1 MARTRGMRLRLGVG
15 MALAVAL
22 QGYVVAG
29 EIRVAC
35 YSDGNECEVTQDL
48 AKRFEAQNPDV
59 KVVIDKVPFKAIVE
73 QLPVQL
79 AAGEGPDI
87 ARVTELGGL
96 SRYYLDITPYVK
108 DPRYWETNFGE
119 TLKWMRPSPTD
130 KGIYGMMTQLTVTGP
145 FVNKT
150 LFEQA
155 NVPLPGPTATW
166 DDWAVATRKVAKATQ
181 VPFAMAFDRSGHR
194 FAGPAIS
201 QGAKIFDAKGNLVVD
216 DGYKAFAKKFYDWNR
231 DGTMPKEVWGGAG
244 GSTYRDA
251 FEEFANGRLVMYM
264 SGSWQINRMDK
275 QIGKN
280 FDWTVVP
287 NPCGP
292 GACTGMPGGAAF
304 VALKRTKN
312 PKDVG
317 RFLDFLASEPVYTEY
332 MARTDNIPA
341 HAAVAKKTLDYKV
354 SPLAKSALNAFSGQ
368 VATLSPIAYE
378 IQGYKYNRALFNST
392 ATRLGQAIAGE
403 MSIDDALKRLQSDID
418 EQVKAAS
425 K

>member
-1 MARTRGMRLRLGVG
+1 MFAKARAHAFVG
-15 MALAVAL
+15 TALIGAFA
-22 QGYVVAG
+22 AHASAA

-35 YSDGNECEVTQDL
+35 YSDGNECEVTQEL

-59 KVVIDKVPFKAIVE
+59 KIAIDKVPYKAITE

-87 ARVTELGGL
+87 ARVTDLGGL
-96 SRYYLDITPYVK
+96 SKYYLDITPYVK
-108 DPRYWETNFGE
+108 DPKYWEANFGQ
-119 TLKWMRPSPTD
+119 TLKWLRPTPTD

-155 NVPLPGPTATW
+155 KVPLPGPNATW
-166 DDWAVATRKVAKATQ
+166 DDWAAATRKVAKATE

-194 FAGPAIS
+194 FAGVAIS
-201 QGAKIFDAKGNLVVD
+201 QGARIFDAKGNLTID
-216 DGYKAFAKKFYDWNR
+216 DGFKATAKKFYDWNR
-231 DGTMPKEVWGGAG
+231 DGTMPKEIWGGVG
-244 GSTYRDA
+244 GSSYRDA
-251 FEEFANGRLVMYM
+251 FEEFANARIVLYL
-264 SGSWQINRMDK
+264 SGSWQINRMEK

-280 FDWTVVP
+280 FDWIAVP

-292 GACTGMPGGAAF
+292 GACTGLPGGAAF
-304 VALKRTKN
+304 VALKRTKS

-317 RFLDFLASEPVYTEY
+317 RFLDFLASEPVYAEY
-332 MARTDNIPA
+332 MAKTENIPA
-341 HAAVAKKTLDYKV
+341 HAGVARKGIDYKV
-354 SPLAKSALNAFSGQ
+354 SREANAALAVFVGDVGK
-368 VATLSPIAYE
+368 LSPIAYE

-392 ATRLGQAIAGE
+392 TTRLGQAIAGE
-403 MSIDDALKRLQSDID
+403 MRLDDALKRIAADID
-418 EQVKAAS
+418 EQVKAAG

>member
-1 MARTRGMRLRLGVG
+1 MQGFASTAAFAVCMFG
-15 MALAVAL
+15 MATVGVS
-22 QGYVVAG
+22 QAG

-48 AKRFEAQNPDV
+48 AKRFESQNPDV
-59 KVVIDKVPFKAIVE
+59 KVVVDKVPYKAIVE

-87 ARVTELGGL
+87 ARVTDLGGL
-96 SRYYLDITPYVK
+96 SKYYLDITPYVK
-108 DPRYWETNFGE
+108 DPKYWEAQFGR
-119 TLKWMRPSPTD
+119 TLPWMRATASD

-145 FVNKT
+145 YVNKT

-155 NVPLPGPTATW
+155 NVPLPGAKATW
-166 DDWAVATRKVAKATQ
+166 DEWAAATRKVAKATQ
-181 VPFAMAFDRSGHR
+181 VPFAMAWDRSGHR

-201 QGAKIFDAKGNLVVD
+201 EGAKYFDAKGNLTVD
-216 DGYKAFAKKFYDWNR
+216 AGFRAMAKKFYDWNR
-231 DGTMPKEVWGGAG
+231 DGTMPKEVWGGVG

-251 FEEFANGRLVMYM
+251 FEEFANARVVLYL
-264 SGSWQINRMDK
+264 SGSWQIRRMDS

-280 FDWTVVP
+280 FDWIAVP

-292 GACTGMPGGAAF
+292 AACTGIPGGAAF

-317 RFLDFLASEPVYTEY
+317 RFLDYLASEPVYAEY
-332 MARTDNIPA
+332 MTRTENIPA
-341 HAAVAKKTLDYKV
+341 HAGIAQKGVDYKV
-354 SPLAKSALNAFSGQ
+354 SPASKAALATFTAQ
-368 VATLSPIAYE
+368 VGTLAPAAYA
-378 IQGYKYNRALFNST
+378 IQGYRLNRAIFNPT
-392 ATRLGQAIAGE
+392 AARLGQAIAGE
-403 MSIDDALKRLQSDID
+403 MSLDDALKRISSDIE
-418 EQVKAAS
+418 EQLKAAS

>member
-1 MARTRGMRLRLGVG
+1 MKLAMSRAYAFLGAALIGVAGMQ
-15 MALAVAL
+15 AD
-22 QGYVVAG
+22 AG

-59 KVVIDKVPFKAIVE
+59 KVVIDKVPYKAIVE

-87 ARVTELGGL
+87 ARVTDLGGL
-96 SRYYLDITPYVK
+96 SKYYLDITPYVK
-108 DPRYWETNFGE
+108 DPKYWEANFGQ
-119 TLKWMRPSPTD
+119 TLKWLRPTPTD

-155 NVPLPGPTATW
+155 KVALPGPKASW
-166 DDWAVATRKVAKATQ
+166 DDWAAACRQVAKATQ

-194 FAGPAIS
+194 FAGAAIS
-201 QGAKIFDAKGNLVVD
+201 QGAKIFDAKGNPVID
-216 DGYKAFAKKFYDWNR
+216 DGYKAMAKKFYDWNR
-231 DGTMPKEVWGGAG
+231 DGTMPKEVWGGVG

-251 FEEFANGRLVMYM
+251 FEEFANGRVVLYL
-264 SGSWQINRMDK
+264 SGSWQIKRMDT

-280 FDWTVVP
+280 FDWIVVP

-304 VALKRTKN
+304 VALKRTRA

-317 RFLDFLASEPVYTEY
+317 RFLDFLASEPVYAEY
-332 MARTDNIPA
+332 MARTENIPA
-341 HAAVAKKTLDYKV
+341 NTSVAKKGVDYKV
-354 SPLAKSALNAFSGQ
+354 SPPAKAAMSVFVDDVGK
-368 VATLSPIAYE
+368 LSPIAYE
-378 IQGYKYNRALFNST
+378 LQGYKYNRVLFNPT
-392 ATRLGQAIAGE
+392 AARLGQAIAGE
-403 MSIDDALKRLQSDID
+403 MSLDDAMKRISADID
-418 EQVKAAS
+418 EQIKAAG